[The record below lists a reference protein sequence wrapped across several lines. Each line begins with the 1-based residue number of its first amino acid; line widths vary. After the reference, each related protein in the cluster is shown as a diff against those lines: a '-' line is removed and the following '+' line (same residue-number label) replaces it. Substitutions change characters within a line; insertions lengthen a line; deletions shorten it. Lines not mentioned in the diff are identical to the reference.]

1 MTTHN
6 EEQEGDHPTSF
17 NMGLSDEEKKD
28 LEQMIGEFQQDGSPD
43 NLDLNSIQQ
52 QIETLNKRMAYLT
65 SMFITI
71 DKSLKPLSEV
81 MRLTLEKCELLNQRI
96 NTIIEAIRTGE
107 PL

>member
-6 EEQEGDHPTSF
+6 EEKEGDHSTPF

-28 LEQMIGEFQQDGSPD
+28 LEQMIGEFQQDRNPD
-43 NLDLNSIQQ
+43 NLDLDAIQQ

-96 NTIIEAIRTGE
+96 NTIIESIRTGE